1 LRSLAV
7 TLTRLPRDLKP
18 GLRKS
23 SLPSAEQK
31 GWLFGFSSLAS
42 RVLDVVQ
49 DKCSSTKF
57 AVASQGPGS

>member
-1 LRSLAV
+1 MILRSLAV

-42 RVLDVVQ
+42 RVLHAVFCMSYKTDAVQ
-49 DKCSSTKF
+49 LNL
-57 AVASQGPGS
+57 Q